1 MATGNGRRITGGGV
15 DGIRFISGEDRADSE
30 DDEGNELGDCDVAV
44 SGREFDRAGG
54 RAGLVGR
61 DARGDG
67 GGRTNEVG
75 RSELV
80 GGTNDFAVR
89 KDGAAIGG
97 MNSVSYESITFEG
110 ERFDS

>member
-1 MATGNGRRITGGGV
+1 M
-15 DGIRFISGEDRADSE
+15 RFISGEDKAESE
-30 DDEGNELGDCDVAV
+30 DDEVIELGDCDVAV
-44 SGREFDRAGG
+44 SGRGFDTAGG

-67 GGRTNEVG
+67 GGRINDVG

-110 ERFDS
+110 EHFDP